1 MKGRPRES
9 DGGAEVIS
17 QSQSDGAPTSAAV
30 QRRFSSGRDP
40 IWGKKKKEQRVINE
54 LCDFTQHSNVS

>member
-17 QSQSDGAPTSAAV
+17 QSQSDGAASAAV
-30 QRRFSSGRDP
+30 QRRFSSGGDP
-40 IWGKKKKEQRVINE
+40 I
-54 LCDFTQHSNVS
+54 